1 MVSRTPK
8 AEGRPAK
15 SRAAKV
21 AAAAD
26 GAPIAGTA
34 KPAYSA
40 PALEKGLDVLEL
52 LASLSEGVTPSQI
65 AQRLGRS
72 LQEVYRVVVAL
83 ERRGYIRRAF
93 GEESLVLSTKLHDL
107 AYGYPPLRR
116 LVEAAQPIL
125 KHLAIE
131 AYQAVHLA
139 VLDGLMIRVVAQV
152 DSPAPLGFRLRVGTQ
167 NPAARTASGRL
178 LIAFQRPA
186 MQDWLYGAIGEAS
199 GEAALGHLKARIEAV
214 HAHGYEMIE
223 GEQLKGITD
232 VSFPILD
239 ADGYAPAVL
248 TMPFLSSAA
257 ETVPIETAS
266 RMLFEAAARITEGFG
281 GRLGEPRFPLE
292 SSEEAM
298 ASRSRARKSD
308 DP

>member
-1 MVSRTPK
+1 MVTRTPPGEGQTAKTGTK
-8 AEGRPAK
+8 AA
-15 SRAAKV
+15 RAAGK
-21 AAAAD
+21 AKTSGLPKEA
-26 GAPIAGTA
+26 A

-116 LVEAAQPIL
+116 LVETAQPVL
-125 KHLAIE
+125 SRLAVE

-152 DSPAPLGFRLRVGTQ
+152 DSPAPLGFRLRIGTQ
-167 NPAARTASGRL
+167 NPAVRTASGRL

-186 MQDWLYGAIGEAS
+186 VQEALFDAIGGAS
-199 GEAALGHLKARIEAV
+199 GEAGLGPLMRRIAAV
-214 HAHGYEMIE
+214 HAHGYEIIE

-239 ADGYAPAVL
+239 VEGYALAVL

-257 ETVPIETAS
+257 ESVPIETAS
-266 RMLFEAAARITEGFG
+266 RLLFDAAARITADFG
-281 GRLGEPRFPLE
+281 GHLEAPNFPLE
-292 SSEEAM
+292 SSQEAM
-298 ASRSRARKSD
+298 AARGRAEK
-308 DP
+308 